1 MWRGVPDEIGA
12 QAVAAAL
19 ESGITFI
26 DSALAYGD
34 GHSERLIRKTLAGRS
49 DRSGITIATKIP
61 PKNSIWPAAA
71 GSRLE
76 EVFPASHVRACTETS
91 IENLGVEALDVQQFH
106 VWHDAWLAQPEWDAT
121 RREMER
127 LRDEGKVR
135 HWGISINDHAP
146 DTALQALRDPLIETA
161 QVIYNIFDRSP
172 ERALFDLAILE
183 DLGIIVRVPFDEGAL
198 TGTVR
203 EDTEFPE
210 GDWRHRYFKGDR
222 KAEAADRADTLELL
236 LGDEAD
242 SLPELALRF
251 VLSRREV
258 STVIAGMRRPEHAR
272 SNAAVSDGRVLGPA
286 MLRQLKAHAWDKNW
300 YLD

>member
-26 DSALAYGD
+26 DTALAYGD
-34 GHSERLIRKTLAGRS
+34 GHSERLIRETLAGRS
-49 DRSGITIATKIP
+49 DRGGVTIATKIP
-61 PKNSIWPAAA
+61 PKDSTWPADA
-71 GSRLE
+71 GSRVE
-76 EVFPASHVRACTETS
+76 DVFPASHVRACTETS

-106 VWHDAWLAQPEWDAT
+106 VWHDAWLAQPEWDVT

-146 DTALQALRDPLIETA
+146 DTALQVLRDPLIETA

-172 ERALFDLAILE
+172 EKALFDLAILE

-210 GDWRHRYFKGDR
+210 GDWRHRYFKGER
-222 KAEAADRADTLELL
+222 KVEAADRADTLELL

-272 SNAAVSDGRVLGPA
+272 SNAAVSDGRVLSPA